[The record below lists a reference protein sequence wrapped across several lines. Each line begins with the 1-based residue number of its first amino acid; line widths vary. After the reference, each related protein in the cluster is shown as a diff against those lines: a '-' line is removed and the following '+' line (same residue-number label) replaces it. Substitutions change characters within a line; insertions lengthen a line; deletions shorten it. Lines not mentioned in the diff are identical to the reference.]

1 MEERE
6 AELGFHPAADLL
18 PLLEGPEFDA
28 LGGDLRAHGLRE
40 PIVLLDGTI
49 LDGRNRYRACRA
61 AGIEPRF
68 EQWRPRHE
76 GDRPLAFVLS
86 RNLVRRHLSESQR
99 AMVAA
104 RAANLAPGIRGDYVT
119 AASKEA
125 AVSQSEAAT
134 KLKVSR
140 SLVQRATK
148 ALKKGPPEL
157 VEKVDRGLIPVSTAS
172 KLVVLPKAE
181 QVKIATAENPLRAAR
196 EMAEEPRVNSATKLG
211 TGWSLEHLLAEC
223 EKIPTTEIKGSVLS
237 PAERAMSY
245 EQRDQLVTAVREA
258 VSRLAELAD
267 QIEAPNVCAYTYCHM
282 GRGSRRQKC
291 IPGQKYCSELCA
303 ERAGERSAW
312 CRPTPAPT

>member
-28 LGGDLRAHGLRE
+28 LVGDVRAHGLRE

-49 LDGRNRYRACRA
+49 LDGRNRYRACLA

-68 EQWRPRHE
+68 EQWTPRHE

-86 RNLVRRHLSESQR
+86 RNLLRRHLDESQR

-104 RAANLAPGIRGDYVT
+104 RAANLAAGVRGDYVT

-125 AVSQSEAAT
+125 AVSQRKAAKT
-134 KLKVSR
+134 LNVSR
-140 SLVQRATK
+140 SSVQRARKVIAEGT
-148 ALKKGPPEL
+148 PEL

-172 KLVVLPKAE
+172 KLLVLPQAE
-181 QVKIATAENPLRAAR
+181 QVKIASAENPLRAAR
-196 EMAEEPRVNSATKLG
+196 GMAEEPRVNSATKLG

-223 EKIPTTEIKGSVLS
+223 EKIPTTEIKGWVLS

-245 EQRDQLVTAVREA
+245 EQRDQLVTAVRGA

-282 GRGSRRQKC
+282 GWGSKRQKC
-291 IPGQKYCSELCA
+291 VPGQKYCSELCA

-312 CRPTPAPT
+312 RRPTPAPT

>member
-1 MEERE
+1 MIIAWLERQHADE
-6 AELGFHPAADLL
+6 RRPVVVVHGFNTHGIGSVIRWAAMIYKNGYNVLAAD
-18 PLLEGPEFDA
+18 
-28 LGGDLRAHGLRE
+28 H
-40 PIVLLDGTI
+40 LD
-49 LDGRNRYRACRA
+49 
-61 AGIEPRF
+61 
-68 EQWRPRHE
+68 
-76 GDRPLAFVLS
+76 
-86 RNLVRRHLSESQR
+86 ESQR
-99 AMVAA
+99 SMVAA
-104 RAANLAPGIRGDYVT
+104 RAANLGAGMRGDYVT

-125 AVSQSEAAT
+125 AVSQTEAAAR
-134 KLKVSR
+134 LQVSR
-140 SLVQRATK
+140 SSVQRARRVITE
-148 ALKKGPPEL
+148 GTPEL

-181 QVKIATAENPLRAAR
+181 QVKIATAENPLRAGR

-223 EKIPTTEIKGSVLS
+223 EKIPTTEIKGWLLS

-282 GRGSRRQKC
+282 GWGSKRQKC
-291 IPGQKYCSELCA
+291 VPGQKYCSELCA

-312 CRPTPAPT
+312 RRPTPAPT

>member
-1 MEERE
+1 MDERQ

-28 LGGDLRAHGLRE
+28 LVADVRAHGLRE

-49 LDGRNRYRACRA
+49 LDGRNRYRACLA

-68 EQWRPRHE
+68 EQWTPRHE

-86 RNLVRRHLSESQR
+86 RNLVRRHLDESQR
-99 AMVAA
+99 SMVAA
-104 RAANLAPGIRGDYVT
+104 RAANLGAGMRGDYVT

-125 AVSQSEAAT
+125 AVSQTEAAAR
-134 KLKVSR
+134 LQVSR
-140 SLVQRATK
+140 SSVQRARRVITE
-148 ALKKGPPEL
+148 GTPEL

-223 EKIPTTEIKGSVLS
+223 EKIPTTEIKGWLLS

-282 GRGSRRQKC
+282 GRGSKRQKC
-291 IPGQKYCSELCA
+291 VPGQKYCSELCA

-312 CRPTPAPT
+312 RRPTPAPT

>member
-28 LGGDLRAHGLRE
+28 LVADVRAHGLRE

-68 EQWRPRHE
+68 EQWTPRHE

-148 ALKKGPPEL
+148 VLKKGPPEL

-172 KLVVLPKAE
+172 KLVVLPQAE
-181 QVKIATAENPLRAAR
+181 QVKIAAAENPRRAAR
-196 EMAEEPRVNSATKLG
+196 ETIEQPEMHRPAKPV
-211 TGWSLEHLLAEC
+211 TGLSLEQLLVEC
-223 EKIPTTEIKGSVLS
+223 EKIPTSEINDWVLS
-237 PAERAMSY
+237 PAERTITY
-245 EQRDQLVTAVREA
+245 EQREQLVTAVRA
-258 VSRLAELAD
+258 AAQRLTSLGD
-267 QIEAPNVCAYTYCHM
+267 QVEEVTLCAYKRCQM
-282 GRGSRRQKC
+282 GWRGRREKRA
-291 IPGQKYCSELCA
+291 PGQKYCSELCA

-312 CRPTPAPT
+312 RRPTPPQT

>member
-28 LGGDLRAHGLRE
+28 LVADVRAHGLRE
-40 PIVLLDGTI
+40 PIVLLDGAI

-68 EQWRPRHE
+68 QQWIPRHE

-86 RNLVRRHLSESQR
+86 RNLVWRHLSESQR
-99 AMVAA
+99 ALVAA

-134 KLKVSR
+134 QLKVSR

-148 ALKKGPPEL
+148 VLKKGPPEL
-157 VEKVDRGLIPVSTAS
+157 VEKVDSGLIPVSTAS
-172 KLVVLPKAE
+172 NLLVLPQAE
-181 QVKIATAENPLRAAR
+181 QVRIASAKNPYELRAR
-196 EMAEEPRVNSATKLG
+196 WPR
-211 TGWSLEHLLAEC
+211 
-223 EKIPTTEIKGSVLS
+223 
-237 PAERAMSY
+237 
-245 EQRDQLVTAVREA
+245 
-258 VSRLAELAD
+258 SR
-267 QIEAPNVCAYTYCHM
+267 
-282 GRGSRRQKC
+282 G
-291 IPGQKYCSELCA
+291 
-303 ERAGERSAW
+303 
-312 CRPTPAPT
+312 

>member
-1 MEERE
+1 MDERQ

-28 LGGDLRAHGLRE
+28 LVADVRAHGLRE

-49 LDGRNRYRACRA
+49 LDGRNRYRACLA

-68 EQWRPRHE
+68 EQWTPRHE

-86 RNLVRRHLSESQR
+86 RNLVRRHLDESQR
-99 AMVAA
+99 SMVAA
-104 RAANLAPGIRGDYVT
+104 RAANLGAGMRGDYVT

-125 AVSQSEAAT
+125 AVSQTEAAAR
-134 KLKVSR
+134 LQVSR
-140 SLVQRATK
+140 SSVQRARRVITE
-148 ALKKGPPEL
+148 GTPEL

-223 EKIPTTEIKGSVLS
+223 EKIPTTEIKGWLLS

-267 QIEAPNVCAYTYCHM
+267 QIEAPHVCAYT
-282 GRGSRRQKC
+282 
-291 IPGQKYCSELCA
+291 E
-303 ERAGERSAW
+303 
-312 CRPTPAPT
+312 

>member
-28 LGGDLRAHGLRE
+28 LVGDLRAHGLRE

-68 EQWRPRHE
+68 EQWTPRHE

-86 RNLVRRHLSESQR
+86 RNLLRRHLDESQR

-104 RAANLAPGIRGDYVT
+104 RAANLAAGVRGDYVT

-125 AVSQSEAAT
+125 AVSQREAAKT
-134 KLKVSR
+134 LNVSR
-140 SLVQRATK
+140 SSVQRARKVIAEGT
-148 ALKKGPPEL
+148 PEL
-157 VEKVDRGLIPVSTAS
+157 IEKVDRGLIPVSTAS
-172 KLVVLPKAE
+172 KLLVLPQAE
-181 QVKIATAENPLRAAR
+181 QVKMASAENPLRAAR

-223 EKIPTTEIKGSVLS
+223 EKIPTTEIKGWVLS

-245 EQRDQLVTAVREA
+245 DQRDQLVTAVRGA

-282 GRGSRRQKC
+282 GWRSKRQKC
-291 IPGQKYCSELCA
+291 VPGQKYCSELCA

-312 CRPTPAPT
+312 RRPTPAPT